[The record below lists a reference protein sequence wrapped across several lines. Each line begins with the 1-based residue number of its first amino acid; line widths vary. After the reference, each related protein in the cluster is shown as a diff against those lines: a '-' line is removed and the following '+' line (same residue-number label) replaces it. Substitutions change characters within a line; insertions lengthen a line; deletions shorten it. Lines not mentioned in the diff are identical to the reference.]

1 MPGQMG
7 SVDAGNEIFEK
18 LFPQFHSDF
27 LGRAGL
33 KHCTDLISTRYA
45 PAFLTGIGFEILC

>member
-1 MPGQMG
+1 VG

-18 LFPQFHSDF
+18 LFPQFPNDF
-27 LGRAGL
+27 QGNDEI
-33 KHCTDLISTRYA
+33 KHCTDLISTCYS